1 MEDIIIK
8 LKKDNE
14 VTEFKLTNGELFYSV
29 KSISAIL
36 NKHGYGTL
44 YFGVKNNGEIV
55 GQQVGENT
63 ERDISRVIYECI
75 EPKIYPNIQ
84 MLEYNGKKYFKVDFA
99 GNNQPYSSKGIYYMR
114 MSDENR
120 VLTRDE
126 LLIFIRTKYYSDDWE
141 QELTEYTIDDV
152 DDESL
157 LNFYKSAKECGR
169 LDLIKYDKE
178 ELLTL
183 LELIKNGKLN
193 NAGYA
198 LFGKKT
204 KIPLK
209 LAIYATNEKLT
220 FIDLHVKNG
229 NIYKL
234 VNEAINYIHS
244 NIHWKVEIG
253 SRKRE
258 EIPEIPI
265 KAIREIVI
273 NSFAHAKY
281 KAETEHEINIS
292 PGRVTIYNPGSFP
305 DNLTP
310 LDFVN
315 SNLSSI
321 KRNKIILD
329 VLFRSKDVEKSGS
342 GFKRVY
348 ELCEK
353 EKIKCQ
359 FCTDVYGFGFS
370 FIRNNSNKFIDD
382 ELLSKHEK
390 IILDAIGENIR
401 ITRLELSQMIDRS
414 ERTVQRITNSL
425 VEKGFIERIG
435 NNRFGYWDVK

>member
-1 MEDIIIK
+1 MK
-8 LKKDNE
+8 LKRENE
-14 VTEFKLTNGELFYSV
+14 VTEFKLTTGELYDSV

-36 NKHGYGTL
+36 NKHGYGTI

-55 GQQVGENT
+55 GQQVGEST
-63 ERDISRVIYECI
+63 ERDISRVIYESI

-99 GNNQPYSSKGIYYMR
+99 GNSQPYSSKGIYYMR
-114 MSDENR
+114 MADENR

-126 LLIFIRTKYYSDDWE
+126 LLVFIRTKYYSDDWE
-141 QELTEYTIDDV
+141 QELTEYTIEDV

-198 LFGKKT
+198 LFGNKA

-229 NIYKL
+229 NIYRL

-281 KAETEHEINIS
+281 KAETEHEINIFS
-292 PGRVTIYNPGSFP
+292 GRVTIYNPGSFP

-315 SNLSSI
+315 SNRSSI

-348 ELCEK
+348 ELCDK
-353 EKIKCQ
+353 ERIKCE

-370 FIRNNSNKFIDD
+370 FVRNNSNKYIDD
-382 ELLSKHEK
+382 KLLSKHEK

-435 NNRFGYWDVK
+435 NNRFGYWAVK

>member
-1 MEDIIIK
+1 MK
-8 LKKDNE
+8 LKKENE
-14 VTEFKLTNGELFYSV
+14 VIEFKLTTGELLDSV
-29 KSISAIL
+29 KDISAML
-36 NKHGYGTL
+36 NKHGYGTI
-44 YFGVKNNGEIV
+44 YFGVKNNGEII
-55 GQQVGENT
+55 GQQVGEST
-63 ERDISRVIYECI
+63 ERDISRIIYESI
-75 EPKIYPNIQ
+75 EPKIFPNIQ
-84 MLEYNGKKYFKVDFA
+84 MLEYEGRNYFKVDFA
-99 GNNQPYSSKGIYYMR
+99 GNSQPYSAKGIYYMR

-126 LLIFIRTKYYSDDWE
+126 LLVFIRTKYYSDDWE
-141 QELTEYTIDDV
+141 QELTNYTIEDV

-169 LDLIKYDKE
+169 LDLVKYDKE

-183 LELIKNGKLN
+183 LDLLKNGKLN
-193 NAGYA
+193 NAGYS
-198 LFGKKT
+198 LFGKTT

-209 LAIYATNEKLT
+209 LAIYATNQKLT
-220 FIDLHVKNG
+220 FIDLNVKNG
-229 NIYKL
+229 NIYSL

-253 SRKRE
+253 SRKRD

-281 KAETEHEINIS
+281 VAETEHEINIF
-292 PGRVTIYNPGSFP
+292 PGRITIYNPGSFP
-305 DNLTP
+305 VNLTP

-315 SNLSSI
+315 SNRSSI

-348 ELCEK
+348 KLCDK
-353 EKIKCQ
+353 EKIKCE
-359 FCTDVYGFGFS
+359 FNTDVYGFSFS
-370 FIRNNSNKFIDD
+370 FLRNTINNYTDD
-382 ELLSKHEK
+382 ELLSKNEK
-390 IILDAIGENIR
+390 IILGAIGKNLR
-401 ITRLELSQMIDRS
+401 ITRLELSHMINRS
-414 ERTVQRITNSL
+414 ERTVQRVTNSL

-435 NNRFGYWDVK
+435 NNRFGYWLIK

>member
-1 MEDIIIK
+1 MR
-8 LKKDNE
+8 LKRENE
-14 VTEFKLTNGELFYSV
+14 VTEFKLTTGELHDSV

-36 NKHGYGTL
+36 IKHGYGTI

-55 GQQVGENT
+55 GQQVGEST
-63 ERDISRVIYECI
+63 ERDISRVIYESI

-84 MLEYNGKKYFKVDFA
+84 MLEYNGRKYFKVDFA
-99 GNNQPYSSKGIYYMR
+99 GNCQPYSSKGIYYMR
-114 MSDENR
+114 TSDENR

-126 LLIFIRTKYYSDDWE
+126 LLVFIRTKYYSDDWE

-152 DDESL
+152 DEESL

-169 LDLIKYDKE
+169 LNLIKYDKE

-183 LELIKNGKLN
+183 LELLKNGKLN

-229 NIYKL
+229 NIYRL

-281 KAETEHEINIS
+281 KAETEHEINIF

-315 SNLSSI
+315 SNRSSI

-329 VLFRSKDVEKSGS
+329 VLFRSQDVEKSGS

-348 ELCEK
+348 ELCNR
-353 EKIKCQ
+353 EKIKCE

-370 FIRNNSNKFIDD
+370 FIRNNTNKFIDD

-401 ITRLELSQMIDRS
+401 ITRLELSQKIDRS

-425 VEKGFIERIG
+425 VEKGLIERIG

>member
-1 MEDIIIK
+1 MK
-8 LKKDNE
+8 LKRENE
-14 VTEFKLTNGELFYSV
+14 VTEFKLNTGELYDSV

-36 NKHGYGTL
+36 NKHGYGTI

-55 GQQVGENT
+55 GQQVGEST
-63 ERDISRVIYECI
+63 ERDISRVIYESI

-99 GNNQPYSSKGIYYMR
+99 GNSQPYSSKGIYYMR
-114 MSDENR
+114 MADENR

-126 LLIFIRTKYYSDDWE
+126 LLVFIRTKYYSDDWE
-141 QELTEYTIDDV
+141 QELTEYTIEDV

-198 LFGKKT
+198 LFGNKA

-229 NIYKL
+229 NIYRL

-281 KAETEHEINIS
+281 KAETEHEINIFS
-292 PGRVTIYNPGSFP
+292 GRVTIYNPGSFP

-315 SNLSSI
+315 SNRSSI

-348 ELCEK
+348 ELCDK
-353 EKIKCQ
+353 ERIKCE

-370 FIRNNSNKFIDD
+370 FVRNNSNKYIDD
-382 ELLSKHEK
+382 KLLSKHEK

-435 NNRFGYWDVK
+435 NNRFGYWAVK

>member
-1 MEDIIIK
+1 MK
-8 LKKDNE
+8 LRKENE
-14 VTEFKLTNGELFYSV
+14 MIEFKLTTGELFDSV

-36 NKHGYGTL
+36 NKHGYGTI

-55 GQQVGENT
+55 GQQVGEST

-75 EPKIYPNIQ
+75 EPKIFPNIQ
-84 MLEYNGKKYFKVDFA
+84 MLEYNGKYYFKVDFA
-99 GNNQPYSSKGIYYMR
+99 GNNQPYSAKGIYYMR

-126 LLIFIRTKYYSDDWE
+126 LVVFIRTKYYSDDWE
-141 QELTEYTIDDV
+141 SELTNYTINDV

-169 LDLIKYDKE
+169 LELIKYDKE

-183 LELIKNGKLN
+183 LDLLKDGKLN
-193 NAGYA
+193 NAGYS

-209 LAIYATNEKLT
+209 LAIYATNEKIT
-220 FIDLHVKNG
+220 FIDLQVKNG
-229 NIYKL
+229 NIYRL
-234 VNEAINYIHS
+234 LNEAINYIHS

-253 SRKRE
+253 SRKRT

-281 KAETEHEINIS
+281 KVETEHEINIFS
-292 PGRVTIYNPGSFP
+292 GRVSIYNPGSFP

-315 SNLSSI
+315 SNRSSI
-321 KRNKIILD
+321 KRNKIIFD

-348 ELCEK
+348 DLCK
-353 EKIKCQ
+353 QEKIKCE
-359 FCTDVYGFGFS
+359 FNTDVYGFSFS

-390 IILDAIGENIR
+390 VILDAISENLR
-401 ITRLELSQMIDRS
+401 ITRLELAQKIDRS

-435 NNRFGYWDVK
+435 NNRFGYWEVK

>member
-1 MEDIIIK
+1 MK
-8 LKKDNE
+8 LKRENE
-14 VTEFKLTNGELFYSV
+14 FTEFKLTTGELHDSV

-36 NKHGYGTL
+36 NKHGYGTI

-55 GQQVGENT
+55 GQQVGEST
-63 ERDISRVIYECI
+63 ERDISRVIYESI

-84 MLEYNGKKYFKVDFA
+84 MLEYNGRKYFKVDFA
-99 GNNQPYSSKGIYYMR
+99 GNSQPYSSKGIYYMR

-126 LLIFIRTKYYSDDWE
+126 LLVFIRTKYYSDDWE
-141 QELTEYTIDDV
+141 KELTEYTIEDV

-157 LNFYKSAKECGR
+157 LNFYKSAKDCGR

-198 LFGKKT
+198 LFGKNT

-220 FIDLHVKNG
+220 FIDLHVKIG
-229 NIYKL
+229 NIYRL

-281 KAETEHEINIS
+281 IAETEHEINIFPS
-292 PGRVTIYNPGSFP
+292 RVTIYNPGSFP

-315 SNLSSI
+315 SNRSSI

-329 VLFRSKDVEKSGS
+329 VLFRSRDVEKSGS

-348 ELCEK
+348 ELCDK
-353 EKIKCQ
+353 ERIKCE

-370 FIRNNSNKFIDD
+370 FIRNNSNKFINDD
-382 ELLSKHEK
+382 LLSKHEK
-390 IILDAIGENIR
+390 VVLEAIGENIR

-425 VEKGFIERIG
+425 VEKGLIERIG